1 MSSLTTN
8 VPKTLDKPTTSEEFE
23 TFLNIRTEYDPA
35 DTIKQAEMAIANPR
49 EYEKMLVDDPYDDG
63 EDEEEE
69 DYGGLELIKRWTS
82 KDDPLSRAMT
92 LFEFQNGA
100 LMVSS
105 IPDQYRTFAVDMSR
119 RLQEDYHCSLQSEKA
134 LAELATINFIRTIE
148 VQRKITNFLDINSLT
163 DNGVKY
169 LAIMSKELDRANRHF
184 LAAIQ
189 TLNMLKQPPVRV
201 NVKADTAILG
211 QNQFI
216 QENKNVKPI

>member
-1 MSSLTTN
+1 MSSLTTS
-8 VPKTLDKPTTSEEFE
+8 VSRTLDKPNISEEFK
-23 TFLNIRTEYDPA
+23 TFLNVRTEYDPD
-35 DTIKQAEMAIANPR
+35 DTIKQAEMAITNPR
-49 EYEKMLVDDPYDDG
+49 EYERMLVDNSDDDG
-63 EDEEEE
+63 EDEE
-69 DYGGLELIKRWTS
+69 YGSYELTKKWTS
-82 KDDPLSRAMT
+82 KDDPVSRAMT

-148 VQRKITNFLDINSLT
+148 VERRITNFIDMNSLT
-163 DNGVKY
+163 GNGVKY

-184 LAAIQ
+184 LATIQ
-189 TLNMLKQPPVRV
+189 TLNMLKQPPIKV

-211 QNQFI
+211 QNQII